1 MVLSTGGPEY
11 KHQDTT
17 EKIIGVFYEVYNSLG
32 FGFLERVYENALALR
47 LHKAGM
53 TLVQQHPISVYFD
66 GVIVGDYFADLL
78 VEDAVILE
86 LKAVKAVTDEH
97 EAQLINYLKA
107 TKYEVG
113 LILNFGRNSKV
124 IRKAFDNHR
133 KRLLR

>member
-11 KHQDTT
+11 KHRDIT
-17 EKIIGVFYEVYNSLG
+17 EKIIGIFYEVYNSLG
-32 FGFLERVYENALALR
+32 FGFLEKVYENALALR
-47 LHKAGM
+47 LRKAGM
-53 TLVQQHPISVYFD
+53 TVVQQHPISVYFD

-86 LKAVKAVTDEH
+86 LKAVKEVTDEY

-113 LILNFGRNSKV
+113 LILNFGRNPKV

>member
-11 KHQDTT
+11 KHRDTT
-17 EKIIGVFYEVYNSLG
+17 EKIIGIFYEVYNSLG
-32 FGFLERVYENALALR
+32 FGFLEKVYENALALR
-47 LHKAGM
+47 LRKAGM
-53 TLVQQHPISVYFD
+53 SVVQQHPISVYFD

-86 LKAVKAVTDEH
+86 LKAVKEVTDEY

-113 LILNFGRNSKV
+113 LILNFGRNPKV